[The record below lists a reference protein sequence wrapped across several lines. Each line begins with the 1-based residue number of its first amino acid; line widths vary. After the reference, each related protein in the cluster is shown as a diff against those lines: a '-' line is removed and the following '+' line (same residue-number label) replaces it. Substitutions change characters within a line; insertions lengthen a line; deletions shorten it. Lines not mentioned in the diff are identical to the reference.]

1 MRILYIHSS
10 YKPNDLI
17 GGWFNVTREHLR
29 KNSGDAWFAIKFRH
43 GGQQPDDIMVGG
55 SVSCGIHARMFDYTG
70 LQDMWSV
77 GATRRFLKIVDEL
90 KPDIIHCH
98 VINDCFLNMKL
109 FVDYVNK
116 HDIKVIWT
124 FHDARV
130 LTGECPYPLYVPCNQ
145 WVTRCKRCPKE
156 NTFLAPSKGW
166 LNAVGL
172 VHEYRKRTI
181 GRIKNL
187 TVVTPSKWMKGL
199 VRQSYLKDRRCEVI
213 HNGVNLDVFHP
224 VKSTIRERYGITIDK
239 KLLLAVGNP
248 LWTLKGRDYLLRL
261 IDELPN
267 KYYIVLIGALEE
279 DVQNLKNRKNVL
291 VLPRIS
297 RDQLVEFY
305 SAADLF
311 VNPTLADNFPTVNL
325 EAQAC
330 GCPVVA
336 FDSDGTPET
345 IAPSGV
351 VVPRKDYEALKNAI
365 VGFDYEHAKT
375 RSLSFAREYTE
386 ERCIKDYL
394 KLYETVTTWI

>member
-1 MRILYIHSS
+1 MRIIYIHSS

-17 GGWFNVTREHLR
+17 GSWFRATREHLR
-29 KNSGDAWFAIKFRH
+29 KNGGDAWFAIKFRH
-43 GGQQPDDIMVGG
+43 GGQQPDDIMVGD

-77 GATRRFLKIVDEL
+77 GATKKFLRKVDEL

-109 FVDYVNK
+109 FVNYVNK
-116 HDIKVIWT
+116 HNIKVIWT

-130 LTGECPYPLYVPCNQ
+130 LTGECPCPMYVPCHQ
-145 WVTRCKRCPKE
+145 WARSCIKCPKG
-156 NTFLAPSKGW
+156 NPFLAPSKGW
-166 LNAVGL
+166 INAVGI

-181 GRIKNL
+181 GRIENL
-187 TVVTPSKWMKGL
+187 TIVTPSKWMKSL
-199 VRQSYLKDRRCEVI
+199 VQSYLKDRRCEVI
-213 HNGVNLDVFHP
+213 HNGINLNVFHP
-224 VKSTIRERYGITIDK
+224 VESDIREKYGIAADK

-261 IDELPN
+261 IDELPD
-267 KYYIVLIGALEE
+267 KYFIVLIGALDE
-279 DVQNLKNRKNVL
+279 DVQKLKVRSNVL

-345 IAPSGV
+345 IAPCGV
-351 VVPRKDYEALKNAI
+351 IVPRMDYEALKRA
-365 VGFDYEHAKT
+365 VLGFEYDQAKAQ
-375 RSLSFAREYTE
+375 SQSFVREYNE
-386 ERCIKDYL
+386 EKCINDYQ
-394 KLYETVTTWI
+394 KLYEEVLIQ

>member
-17 GGWFNVTREHLR
+17 GSWFRATREHLR
-29 KNSGDAWFAIKFRH
+29 KNGGDAWFAIKFRH
-43 GGQQPDDIMVGG
+43 GGQQPDDIMVGD

-77 GATRRFLKIVDEL
+77 RATKKFLRKVDEI

-98 VINDCFLNMKL
+98 IINDFFLNMTL

-116 HDIKVIWT
+116 HKIKVIWT

-130 LTGECPYPLYVPCNQ
+130 LTGECPYPMYVPCHQ
-145 WVTRCKRCPKE
+145 WATSCKKCPKS

-166 LNAVGL
+166 INAVGI

-181 GRIKNL
+181 GRIENL
-187 TVVTPSKWMKGL
+187 TIVTPSNWMKSL
-199 VRQSYLKDRRCEVI
+199 VQQSYLKDRRCEVI
-213 HNGVNLDVFHP
+213 HNGINLNVFHP
-224 VKSTIRERYGITIDK
+224 VESNIRERYGITIDK

-261 IDELPN
+261 IDELPDS
-267 KYYIVLIGALEE
+267 YFIVLIGALEQ
-279 DVQNLKNRKNVL
+279 DVQNLKKHNNVL
-291 VLPRIS
+291 ALPRIN

-305 SAADLF
+305 SAADLLI
-311 VNPTLADNFPTVNL
+311 NPTLADNFPTVNL

-330 GCPVVA
+330 GCLVVA
-336 FDSDGTPET
+336 FDSDGTSET
-345 IAPSGV
+345 IASSGA
-351 VVPRKDYEALKNAI
+351 VVPRKDYEALKEAI
-365 VGFDYEHAKT
+365 LHYNDLQAK
-375 RSLSFAREYTE
+375 SQVLSFAREYNE
-386 ERCIKDYL
+386 ERCINDYL
-394 KLYETVTTWI
+394 KLYEEVVKQ

>member
-17 GGWFNVTREHLR
+17 GGWFRATREQLR
-29 KNSGDAWFAIKFRH
+29 KTGGDAWFAIKFRH
-43 GGQQPDDIMVGG
+43 GGQQSDDIMVGD

-77 GATRRFLKIVDEL
+77 GATKKFLRKVDEF

-109 FVDYVNK
+109 FVDFVNK
-116 HDIKVIWT
+116 HDIKVMWT

-130 LTGECPYPLYVPCNQ
+130 LTGGCSCPLSVPCNQ
-145 WVTRCKRCPKE
+145 WVTKCRKCPKE
-156 NTFLAPSKGW
+156 NTFLSPCKGW
-166 LNAVGL
+166 INAVGI

-187 TVVTPSKWMKGL
+187 TVVTPSEWMQNL
-199 VRQSYLKDRRCEVI
+199 VQQSYLKDKRCEVI
-213 HNGVNLDVFHP
+213 HNGINLDVFQP
-224 VKSTIRERYGITIDK
+224 LESDIKERYGITTDK

-261 IDELPN
+261 IDELPD
-267 KYYIVLIGALEE
+267 KYFIVLIGALEQ
-279 DVQNLKNRKNVL
+279 DVQNLRNRNNVL
-291 VLPRIS
+291 ALPRIN

-330 GCPVVA
+330 GSPVVA

-351 VVPRKDYEALKNAI
+351 VVPRKDYEALKEAI
-365 VGFDYEHAKT
+365 LHYNDLQAK
-375 RSLSFAREYTE
+375 SQALLFARVYNE
-386 ERCIKDYL
+386 ERCINDYL
-394 KLYETVTTWI
+394 KLYEEVAK

>member
-10 YKPNDLI
+10 YSPNDLI
-17 GGWFNVTREHLR
+17 GGWFRATREHLR
-29 KNSGDAWFAIKFRH
+29 KNGGDAWFAIKFRH
-43 GGQQPDDIMVGG
+43 GGQQPDDIMVGD
-55 SVSCGIHARMFDYTG
+55 SVSCGIHARIFDYTG

-77 GATRRFLKIVDEL
+77 GATKKFLRKVDEI

-98 VINDCFLNMKL
+98 VINDFFLNMKL

-116 HDIKVIWT
+116 NNIKVIWT

-130 LTGECPYPLYVPCNQ
+130 LTGECPYPMYVPCSQ
-145 WVTRCKRCPKE
+145 WVESCKKCPNS
-156 NTFLAPSKGW
+156 NTFLVPSKGW
-166 LNAVGL
+166 MNAVGM

-181 GRIKNL
+181 GRIENL
-187 TVVTPSKWMKGL
+187 TIVTPSNWMKSL
-199 VRQSYLKDRRCEVI
+199 VQQSYLKDIRCEVI
-213 HNGVNLDVFHP
+213 HNGINLNVFHP
-224 VKSTIRERYGITIDK
+224 VESNIRERYGITVDK

-261 IDELPN
+261 IDELPDS
-267 KYYIVLIGALEE
+267 YFIVLIGALDE
-279 DVQNLKNRKNVL
+279 DVQNFKNHNFVL
-291 VLPRIS
+291 ALPRIS

-345 IAPSGV
+345 IASCGV
-351 VVPRKDYEALKNAI
+351 VVPRMDYEVLKRA
-365 VGFDYEHAKT
+365 VLGFEYDQTKT
-375 RSLSFAREYTE
+375 QSLSFAREYSE
-386 ERCIKDYL
+386 VMCIHNYQ
-394 KLYETVTTWI
+394 KLYEEAMIQ

>member
-1 MRILYIHSS
+1 MKILYIHSS

-17 GGWFNVTREHLR
+17 GGWFRATREHLR
-29 KNSGDAWFAIKFRH
+29 KNGGDAWFAIKFRH
-43 GGQQPDDIMVGG
+43 EDQQPDDIMVGD
-55 SVSCGIHARMFDYTG
+55 SMSCGIHARMFDYTG
-70 LQDMWSV
+70 LQDMWSA
-77 GATRRFLKIVDEL
+77 GATRRFLKKVDEL

-109 FVDYVNK
+109 FTEYVNK
-116 HDIKVIWT
+116 HNIKVIWT

-130 LTGECPYPLYVPCNQ
+130 LTGECPCPLYVPCDQ
-145 WVTRCKRCPKE
+145 WIIKCKKCPKE
-156 NTFLAPSKGW
+156 NTVLVPSKGW
-166 LNAVGL
+166 MNAVGI

-181 GRIKNL
+181 GHIKNL
-187 TVVTPSKWMKGL
+187 TIVTPSKWMKGL
-199 VRQSYLKDRRCEVI
+199 VQKSYLKDRHCEVI
-213 HNGVNLDVFHP
+213 HNGINLSVFHP
-224 VKSTIRERYGITIDK
+224 VESDIRERYGIAAER

-261 IDELPN
+261 IDELSDN
-267 KYYIVLIGALEE
+267 FFIVLIGALEQ
-279 DVQNLKNRKNVL
+279 DVQNLKNRNNML
-291 VLPRIS
+291 ALPRIN

-311 VNPTLADNFPTVNL
+311 LNPTLADNFPTVNL

-351 VVPRKDYEALKNAI
+351 VVPRKDYEALKEAI
-365 VGFDYEHAKT
+365 LHYNDLQAK
-375 RSLSFAREYTE
+375 SQALSFAREYNE
-386 ERCIKDYL
+386 ERCINDYL
-394 KLYETVTTWI
+394 KLYEEVAKQ